1 MCGIAGIRYFVE
13 PETSFVPQLTN
24 AIEALKKRGPDSNGI
39 YIDGKVGLGHARL
52 SIIDTSNAANQPFTE
67 LSERFT
73 IVFNGEIFNYKE
85 LKEKY
90 LNHIKFKSESDTEV
104 LLNLYVIFGKDCLE
118 LLNGFFAF
126 AIYDKEDG
134 SLFIA
139 RDRFGVKPLY
149 YYSSNTM
156 FCFASE
162 LKSLLQFELK
172 KEIDFESLSIYFHL
186 NYIPSPHTIYKDIFK
201 LNPGYYVILD
211 KNGIKKARYYHV
223 KINYDN
229 KEIVSDYNKAKS
241 ALKDLLDDA
250 VQKRLVADVPL
261 GSFLSGGIDSSIVS
275 ALAAKHQKNLSTF
288 SIGFKDE
295 PFFDETHYA
304 QMLAKKHHTNHTVFS
319 LSNNNLFE
327 HFYNFLDYLDEPFA
341 DSSALAVYIL
351 SKETRKNV
359 TVALS
364 GDGAD
369 EIFSGYN
376 KHSALFKS
384 INKSFAESFLKH
396 LEPGFRMLPKSRNS
410 KFGNTFRKLHKF
422 SIGLGLSTSERYW
435 RWAGFSEANSVHQRF
450 KVKVNSQEYIRRKLS
465 YLKHL
470 ENESDFNKFLLADVE
485 MVLQGDMLPKVDMMS
500 MANSLE
506 VRTPFLDYRVVDFAF
521 SIPTEFKIDNKR
533 RKKILV
539 DAFQDLLPNELLNRP
554 KKGFEIPLLGWF
566 KKELKSIIEDEL
578 LSENFIEEQNIFNYD
593 EIFQLK
599 KQLFS
604 PNPND
609 ATAQI
614 WALLVFQYWWKN
626 FHNS

>member
-1 MCGIAGIRYFVE
+1 MCGIAGIRFFLE
-13 PETSFVPQLTN
+13 PETTFVPQLKSAT
-24 AIEALKKRGPDSNGI
+24 EALKKRGPDSNGI
-39 YIDGKVGLGHARL
+39 YVGAKVGLGHARL
-52 SIIDTSNAANQPFTE
+52 SIIDTSDAANQPFTE
-67 LSERFT
+67 SSERFK
-73 IVFNGEIFNYKE
+73 IVFNCEIFNFKE
-85 LKEKY
+85 LKKKY
-90 LNHIKFKSESDTEV
+90 LADIKFKSESDTEV
-104 LLNLYVIFGKDCLE
+104 LLQLYILLGKECLE

-126 AIYDKEDG
+126 AIYDKQDE

-149 YYSSNTM
+149 YSTNNKMY
-156 FCFASE
+156 CFASE
-162 LKSLLQFELK
+162 LKSLLQFGLP

-186 NYIPSPHTIYKDIFK
+186 NYIPAPYTIYKDIFK
-201 LNPGYYVILD
+201 LNPGYYVVI
-211 KNGIKKARYYHV
+211 NGKGVERACYYKT

-229 KEIVSDYNKAKS
+229 KEVFGNYDNAKS
-241 ALKDLLDDA
+241 VLKELLDDA
-250 VQKRLVADVPL
+250 VQKRLVSDVPL
-261 GSFLSGGIDSSIVS
+261 GSFLSGGVDSSVIA
-275 ALAAKHQKNLSTF
+275 ALASKHQKNLSTF
-288 SIGFKDE
+288 SIGFTDE

-304 QMLAKKHHTNHTVFS
+304 ELVAKKHHTNHTVFS
-319 LSNNNLFE
+319 LSNNDLFE

-351 SKETRKNV
+351 SKETRKKV

-376 KHSALFKS
+376 KHSALLKS
-384 INKSFAESFLKH
+384 INKSFAEGFLKH
-396 LEPGFRMLPKSRNS
+396 LEPGFRMLPKSRNT
-410 KFGNTFRKLHKF
+410 KMGNTFRKLHKF

-435 RWAGFSEANSVHQRF
+435 RWAGFSDSKSLNERF
-450 KVKVNSQEYIRRKLS
+450 VDKINTQEYIHRKLS

-470 ENESDFNKFLLADVE
+470 DHENDFNKFLLADVE
-485 MVLQGDMLPKVDMMS
+485 LVLQGDMLPKVDMMS

-521 SIPTEFKIDNKR
+521 SIPTGFKIDSKR

-539 DAFQDLLPNELLNRP
+539 DTFQDLLPTELLNRP
-554 KKGFEIPLLGWF
+554 KKGFEIPLLAWF
-566 KKELKSIIEDEL
+566 RKELKPIIETEL
-578 LSENFIEEQNIFNYD
+578 LSEDFVLKQNIFNYS
-593 EIFQLK
+593 EIHDLK

-604 PNPND
+604 ANPND

-626 FHNS
+626 FHN

>member
-1 MCGIAGIRYFVE
+1 
-13 PETSFVPQLTN
+13 
-24 AIEALKKRGPDSNGI
+24 
-39 YIDGKVGLGHARL
+39 
-52 SIIDTSNAANQPFTE
+52 
-67 LSERFT
+67 
-73 IVFNGEIFNYKE
+73 
-85 LKEKY
+85 
-90 LNHIKFKSESDTEV
+90 
-104 LLNLYVIFGKDCLE
+104 
-118 LLNGFFAF
+118 
-126 AIYDKEDG
+126 
-134 SLFIA
+134 
-139 RDRFGVKPLY
+139 
-149 YYSSNTM
+149 
-156 FCFASE
+156 
-162 LKSLLQFELK
+162 
-172 KEIDFESLSIYFHL
+172 
-186 NYIPSPHTIYKDIFK
+186 
-201 LNPGYYVILD
+201 
-211 KNGIKKARYYHV
+211 
-223 KINYDN
+223 
-229 KEIVSDYNKAKS
+229 
-241 ALKDLLDDA
+241 
-250 VQKRLVADVPL
+250 
-261 GSFLSGGIDSSIVS
+261 
-275 ALAAKHQKNLSTF
+275 
-288 SIGFKDE
+288 
-295 PFFDETHYA
+295 
-304 QMLAKKHHTNHTVFS
+304 MLAKKHHTNHTVFS

-410 KFGNTFRKLHKF
+410 KIGNTFRKLHKF

-521 SIPTEFKIDNKR
+521 SIPPEFKIDNKR

>member
-1 MCGIAGIRYFVE
+1 MCGIAGIKFFSD
-13 PETSFVPQLTN
+13 PPATFDSQLKKAT
-24 AIEALKKRGPDSNGI
+24 AELKKRGPDSSGI
-39 YIDGKVGLGHARL
+39 YFDDKVGLGHSRL
-52 SIIDTSNAANQPFTE
+52 SIIDTSEAAFQPFSDP
-67 LSERFT
+67 LGRYT

-85 LKEKY
+85 LREKY
-90 LNHIKFKSESDTEV
+90 LSEIKFKSESDTEV
-104 LLNLYVIFGKDCLE
+104 LLNLFILMGKDCLE

-126 AIYDKEDG
+126 SIYDKQAK
-134 SLFIA
+134 SLFLA

-149 YYSSNTM
+149 YYSDNLK

-162 LKSLLQFELK
+162 LKSILQFGLK
-172 KEIDFESLSIYFHL
+172 KEIDFESLSMYFHL
-186 NYIPSPHTIYKDIFK
+186 NYIPSPYTIYKDIFK
-201 LNPGYYVILD
+201 LNPGYCVTI
-211 KNGIKKARYYHV
+211 NSFGIVKHSFYHPQ
-223 KINYDN
+223 INYRN
-229 KEIVSDYNKAKS
+229 QEIYGDYAKAKL
-241 ALKDLLDDA
+241 ALKELLEDS
-250 VQKRLVADVPL
+250 VKKRLVADVPL
-261 GSFLSGGIDSSIVS
+261 GSFLSGGIDSSVVA
-275 ALAAKHQKNLSTF
+275 ALASKHLKNLNTF

-295 PFFDETHYA
+295 PFFDETRYA
-304 QMLAKKHHTNHTVFS
+304 QMVAKKHHTNHTVFS
-319 LSNNNLFE
+319 LSNDNLFE
-327 HFYNFLDYLDEPFA
+327 HFYDFLDCLDEPFA

-351 SKETRKNV
+351 SKETRKKV

-396 LEPGFRMLPKSRNS
+396 LEPGFRFLPKSRNN
-410 KFGNTFRKLHKF
+410 KMGNTFRKLHKF

-435 RWAGFSEANSVHQRF
+435 RWAGFSDSNSLQTRL
-450 KVKVNSQEYIRRKLS
+450 KEKINTQEYIRRKLG

-470 ENESDFNKFLLADVE
+470 DHESDFNKFLLADVE
-485 MVLQGDMLPKVDMMS
+485 LVLQGDMLPKVDLMS

-521 SIPTEFKIDNKR
+521 SIPAEFKIDKKR
-533 RKKILV
+533 RKKILI
-539 DAFQDLLPNELLNRP
+539 DSFSDLLPSEVLNRP

-566 KKELKSIIEDEL
+566 KKELKPIIENEL
-578 LSENFIEEQNIFNYD
+578 LSEDFINQQNIFNYR
-593 EIFQLK
+593 EILELK

-604 PNPND
+604 PNPD
-609 ATAQI
+609 DSTAQI

>member
-1 MCGIAGIRYFVE
+1 MCGIAGIYFFLE
-13 PETSFVPQLTN
+13 QETTFVPQLKKAT
-24 AIEALKKRGPDSNGI
+24 EALKKRGPDSNGI
-39 YIDGKVGLGHARL
+39 YIDGNVGLGHARL
-52 SIIDTSNAANQPFTE
+52 SIIDTSDAANQPFTE
-67 LSERFT
+67 NTERYT

-90 LNHIKFKSESDTEV
+90 LGNVKFKSESDTEV
-104 LLNLYVIFGKDCLE
+104 LLNLYILMGKDCIE

-126 AIYDKEDG
+126 AIYDKQDG
-134 SLFIA
+134 SLFVA

-149 YYSSNTM
+149 YFTNSKM

-162 LKSLLQFELK
+162 LKSLLQFGLK

-186 NYIPSPHTIYKDIFK
+186 NYIPSPYTIYTDIFK
-201 LNPGYYVILD
+201 LNPGYYLEIN
-211 KNGIKKARYYHV
+211 KKGIKKASYYHT
-223 KINYDN
+223 KINYQN
-229 KEIVSDYNKAKS
+229 KEIFSNYNKAKS
-241 ALKDLLDDA
+241 VLKELLEDA

-261 GSFLSGGIDSSIVS
+261 GSFLSGGVDSSVIS

-304 QMLAKKHHTNHTVFS
+304 EMVAKKHHTNHTVFS
-319 LSNNNLFE
+319 LSNDNLFE
-327 HFYNFLDYLDEPFA
+327 HFYDFLDYLDEPFA

-351 SKETRKNV
+351 SKETRKKV

-384 INKSFAESFLKH
+384 INKSFAEGFLKH

-410 KFGNTFRKLHKF
+410 KIGNTFRKLHKF

-435 RWAGFSEANSVHQRF
+435 RWAGFSEANKVHERF
-450 KVKVNSQEYIRRKLS
+450 KVNINSQEYIRRKLC

-470 ENESDFNKFLLADVE
+470 DHESDFNKFLLADVE
-485 MVLQGDMLPKVDMMS
+485 LVLQGDMLPKVDMMS

-521 SIPTEFKIDNKR
+521 SIPAEFKIDNKR

-539 DAFQDLLPNELLNRP
+539 DTFHDLLPNELLNRP

-566 KKELKSIIEDEL
+566 KKELKPIIETEL
-578 LSENFIEEQNIFNYD
+578 LSEVFIEQQNIFNYT
-593 EIFQLK
+593 EIHQLK

-626 FHNS
+626 CHNS